1 MDRLANYEYRPATP
15 AAFALVGM
23 ALLSC
28 LIGLALSFA
37 LIPPTAWRQD
47 TAVAVSVTE
56 MVSNINRH
64 GPLAALS
71 ADDLLRETLP
81 RLIGIT
87 LAALMSGIIAF
98 RVRRRATPIVDGR
111 EHYEGLKLLKGPAAI
126 ASANE
131 LLGKGPK
138 GGDRT
143 IQWLPGVFIPRVMEV
158 QNLLILGAIASG
170 KTRII
175 LYLLEE
181 MIGRLLRNPSADYG
195 LFVHDTT
202 GEILDG
208 FPMED
213 DQFAFINPDRPGT
226 FAWAMGRDLRDD
238 GDCESA

>member
-1 MDRLANYEYRPATP
+1 M
-15 AAFALVGM
+15 
-23 ALLSC
+23 
-28 LIGLALSFA
+28 
-37 LIPPTAWRQD
+37 
-47 TAVAVSVTE
+47 AVAVGITDL
-56 MVSNINRH
+56 VSNINTR
-64 GPLAALS
+64 GLFAALS
-71 ADDLLRETLP
+71 ADDLFRETLP

-98 RVRRRATPIVDGR
+98 RMRRGATPIVDGR
-111 EHYEGLKLLKGPAAI
+111 EHYEGLKLLKGVAAI
-126 ASANE
+126 AGANE
-131 LLGKGPK
+131 VLGKEPK
-138 GGDRT
+138 GSDRT

-213 DQFAFINPDRPGT
+213 DQFAVIPPSIE
-226 FAWAMGRDLRDD
+226 MI
-238 GDCESA
+238 CPVM